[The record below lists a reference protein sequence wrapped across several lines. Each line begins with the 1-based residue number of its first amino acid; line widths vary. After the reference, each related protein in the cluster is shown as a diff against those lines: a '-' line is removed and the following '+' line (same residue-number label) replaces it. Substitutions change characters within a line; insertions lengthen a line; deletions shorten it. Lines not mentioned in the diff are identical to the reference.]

1 MSQPEAYDDA
11 RIRKILSD
19 LTAIPVERIQD
30 GDRLREDLGLD
41 SVASM
46 ELLSMLAET
55 FDIDVSMEEAMQ
67 ADTVGSVMELARRRL
82 GVPAEA

>member
-67 ADTVGSVMELARRRL
+67 ADTVASVMELARRRL

>member
-11 RIRKILSD
+11 QIRKILSD